1 MSMTEHLIAV
11 FKHGLA
17 IASALQVE
25 SIQGEEREE
34 RERESEGEEHF
45 LTSFLVGLVRRLS
58 VGARLEL
65 AWGPAWGPSQGL
77 REPGRNQTSPDKSE

>member
-1 MSMTEHLIAV
+1 MTTSKNIMEL
-11 FKHGLA
+11 FKRGLA

-25 SIQGEEREE
+25 SIKGEEERE
-34 RERESEGEEHF
+34 EEHF

-65 AWGPAWGPSQGL
+65 ARGPSLGAQP
-77 REPGRNQTSPDKSE
+77 EPG

>member
-1 MSMTEHLIAV
+1 MTAIV
-11 FKHGLA
+11 FKRGLA

-25 SIQGEEREE
+25 SIKGEEEE
-34 RERESEGEEHF
+34 GEEEHF

-65 AWGPAWGPSQGL
+65 ARGPSLGAQ
-77 REPGRNQTSPDKSE
+77 PGPERARTSPDEPRRAQTSMDEPG